1 MARGRI
7 LKSLAGFYYV
17 IPDNDEVLPVAPLSG
32 GATYQC
38 RARGVFR
45 KNGMKPLVGDR
56 VEFELTETEDVE
68 GNVTA
73 LLPRKNSL
81 VRPSVANV
89 DQALVIFAVKNPDP
103 IPDLLDRFLLL
114 MKVSSLPVI
123 LNFNKEDLADQD
135 EMERLK
141 ENYRDA
147 GVTIHF
153 TSCADGSGIDELKK
167 MLEGKTT
174 TVAGPSGAG
183 KSSIVNELSGEQA
196 METGEISRKIR
207 RGKQTTRHVELLR
220 IAPDSYIIDTPGFS
234 SLMLPDLEAEELEK
248 YFPEFDEYRGNCYFN
263 SCVHVHEPNCAV
275 RAALEKGEFS
285 EERYRS
291 YVSFFEELKQR
302 KKY

>member
-17 IPDNDEVLPVAPLSG
+17 IPDNNETLPVAPLSG

-45 KNGMKPLVGDR
+45 KKGMKPLVGDR

-68 GNVTA
+68 GNVTEVLTRSNA
-73 LLPRKNSL
+73 L

-89 DQALVIFAVKNPDP
+89 DQALVIFAVKHPDP

-114 MKVSSLPVI
+114 MRVTSLPVI
-123 LNFNKEDLADQD
+123 LNFNKEDLVGEE
-135 EMERLK
+135 EMEKLR

-153 TSCADGSGIDELKK
+153 TSCTDGSGIEELKK

-183 KSSIVNELSGEQA
+183 KSSIVNALSGEQA
-196 METGEISRKIR
+196 METGEISKKIR

-234 SLMLPDLEAEELEK
+234 SLSLPDIPAEELER
-248 YFPEFDEYRGNCYFN
+248 YFPEFDPYRGNCYFN
-263 SCVHVHEPNCAV
+263 SCVHVHEPDCAV
-275 RAALEKGEFS
+275 RTALEEGMIP

-291 YVSFFEELKQR
+291 YASFFEELKQK